1 MNDVPR
7 WYVPIYLL
15 IKLPLLILAG
25 AGAAFLLILWPGRAA
40 SPGDNRRLETAL
52 FAFIAVFPV
61 ICEVIDRG
69 PAYTGLRHFLFVVPP
84 FAALAGRGFDWLLT
98 RIEAHGR
105 ALAKAAL
112 ATVGA
117 VLLWNAAL
125 MIALHPYQY
134 LYFNRLVGGLEG
146 ASGRYDTDYWVNT
159 MPEAVDALQDYV
171 AELDRDGDHTRR
183 YSVGVCAERLPFE
196 KQAGPRLQWTADWM
210 TADFFIAPTHMNCDR
225 VVDGTTIATISRLG
239 ARIGVVKDRREL
251 AQAEIARRR

>member
-7 WYVPIYLL
+7 WYMPIYLL
-15 IKLPLLILAG
+15 IKLSLLILAG
-25 AGAAFLLILWPGRAA
+25 AGAAFLFVLWPGRAA

-52 FAFIAVFPV
+52 LAFIAVFPV

-84 FAALAGRGFDWLLT
+84 FAALAGLGFDWLLT

-146 ASGRYDTDYWVNT
+146 ASGRYDTDYWVNI

-171 AELDRDGDHTRR
+171 AKLDRDGDHTRR
-183 YSVGVCAERLPFE
+183 YTVGVCGERLPFE
-196 KQAGPRLQWTADWM
+196 KQAGARLQWTADWK
-210 TADFFIAPTHMNCDR
+210 TAYFFMAPTHMNCDH
-225 VVDGTTIATISRLG
+225 VVDGTAIATITQLG